1 MCAFFH
7 GLRHGRGAHSIHRP
21 FPKRGYLFWGEKA
34 IIAISLYVPG
44 RLRRA
49 ARTGCTK
56 TAVSLKRGGA
66 AWADKR
72 ACALFCSADGLS
84 VWQASACAAENLQR
98 LCPAARACGAA
109 LLAESGADNT
119 AGGFFVKA
127 ETSLAPL
134 RPGAGGFMQKRLGA
148 APRAPERGGPSE
160 KSWAC
165 RGASFCGGAARV
177 PVGCTGAGA
186 FGALVGCAAV
196 SGPAPCHMR
205 RRNCFLRNKWW
216 RQPVFGGKLEMR
228 RRGRSGAVPA
238 CRRARY

>member
-1 MCAFFH
+1 MCCTHKGGRRAAAPPLCCMCFHTSYKITHPQPPAQVPKAPFCVKMCAFFH

-72 ACALFCSADGLS
+72 ACALFCSADVLR

-119 AGGFFVKA
+119 AGGF
-127 ETSLAPL
+127 S
-134 RPGAGGFMQKRLGA
+134 
-148 APRAPERGGPSE
+148 
-160 KSWAC
+160 
-165 RGASFCGGAARV
+165 
-177 PVGCTGAGA
+177 
-186 FGALVGCAAV
+186 
-196 SGPAPCHMR
+196 
-205 RRNCFLRNKWW
+205 
-216 RQPVFGGKLEMR
+216 
-228 RRGRSGAVPA
+228 
-238 CRRARY
+238 